1 MNKKRNIIVI
11 GIVCCILTFGIAV
24 QLRTIDNTN
33 TMVSKTS
40 ENTELRDSAIKW
52 KEKYD
57 QSIANLENAENEL
70 KNIRQSATQN
80 NPEAIEKEI
89 ELANNNVNLGLTD
102 VTGPGVIIT
111 LSDNENATSEN
122 IGLTE
127 DIRDYLVH
135 DSNLREVIRK
145 LKNSGAEAISI
156 NDQRLVFNTWV
167 TCSGNVIR
175 VNGVKVGSPFEI
187 KAIGS
192 PELLYGN
199 LEQTIK
205 KLNDLGIIVNIEKK
219 DNINI
224 IKYSGTIQQNYAKSI
239 E

>member
-11 GIVCCILTFGIAV
+11 GIVCCILTLGIAV

-70 KNIRQSATQN
+70 KNIRQNATQN
-80 NPEAIEKEI
+80 NPEAIEKEM

-205 KLNDLGIIVNIEKK
+205 KLNNLGIIVNIEKK

-224 IKYSGTIQQNYAKSI
+224 TKYSGTIQQNYVKSI

>member
-89 ELANNNVNLGLTD
+89 ELANNNVNWGLTD